1 MIKSEAHI
9 DQPSPLPS
17 RHGNPFATCW
27 TKPGAIAF
35 RFADGECAESV
46 VARLAGQNWW
56 GEILGPHGSG
66 KSTLLESLKP
76 LLSTAGRRVTMIS
89 LRDRQRRL
97 PRRFLRGALSLPHPL
112 VIVDGYEQLS
122 HLSRALLR
130 WKCRRASAGL
140 LITSHISTGL
150 PPLIRLEPNLKLVV
164 RLVTELTQLRPTTIT
179 RADVAA
185 SHACR
190 GSNVRELLFD
200 LYDRH
205 EAAGSANRTRRD
217 GDCVTST
224 GPVSAYTAI
233 HGCALC

>member
-1 MIKSEAHI
+1 MTNSIPYHCPTPPNA
-9 DQPSPLPS
+9 PLPS

-35 RFADGECAESV
+35 RSAGGESAEQV

-76 LLSTAGRRVTMIS
+76 LLSAAGRQVSAAT
-89 LRDRQRRL
+89 LRDGQRRL
-97 PRRFLRGALSLPHPL
+97 PRHFLRGALSLPQLL

-122 HLSRALLR
+122 RLSRAWLQ
-130 WKCRRASAGL
+130 WKCQRSAAGL

-150 PPLIRLEPNLKLVV
+150 PPLV
-164 RLVTELTQLRPTTIT
+164 RLQPDLTLVEQLVAELTQFRPSAIT
-179 RADVAA
+179 SADIAA

-205 EAAGSANRTRRD
+205 EAASGASRT
-217 GDCVTST
+217 GAAAV
-224 GPVSAYTAI
+224 A
-233 HGCALC
+233 